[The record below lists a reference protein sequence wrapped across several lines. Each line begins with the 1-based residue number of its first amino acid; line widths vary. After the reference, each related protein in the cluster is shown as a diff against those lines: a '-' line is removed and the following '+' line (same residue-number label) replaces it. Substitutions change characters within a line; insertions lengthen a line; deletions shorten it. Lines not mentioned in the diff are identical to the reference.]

1 MLMLTSELIV
11 RDMEVLAMSLLKF
24 LRAIFSFLKLK
35 KSSITHFSYCFFFIS
50 GLIKPHPHSPNND
63 PDFLHFKLP

>member
-35 KSSITHFSYCFFFIS
+35 KKVTSPTLVIVFFYQWS
-50 GLIKPHPHSPNND
+50 DKTTPT
-63 PDFLHFKLP
+63 

>member
-35 KSSITHFSYCFFFIS
+35 KSNITHFSDCFFLS
-50 GLIKPHPHSPNND
+50 VVW
-63 PDFLHFKLP
+63 

>member
-35 KSSITHFSYCFFFIS
+35 KKVTSPTLVIVFFYQ
-50 GLIKPHPHSPNND
+50 
-63 PDFLHFKLP
+63 

>member
-11 RDMEVLAMSLLKF
+11 RDMEVLAMSFLKF

-35 KSSITHFSYCFFFIS
+35 KKSSITHFSYCFFLS
-50 GLIKPHPHSPNND
+50 VVW
-63 PDFLHFKLP
+63 

>member
-24 LRAIFSFLKLK
+24 LRAFISKTQK
-35 KSSITHFSYCFFFIS
+35 KSNITHFSDCFFLS
-50 GLIKPHPHSPNND
+50 VVW
-63 PDFLHFKLP
+63 